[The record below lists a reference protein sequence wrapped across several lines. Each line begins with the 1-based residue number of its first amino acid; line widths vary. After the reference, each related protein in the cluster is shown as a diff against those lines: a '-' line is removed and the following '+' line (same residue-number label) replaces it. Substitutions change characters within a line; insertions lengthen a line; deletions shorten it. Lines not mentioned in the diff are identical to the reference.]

1 MDKEKHTRRGL
12 YDRAVLRCGKL
23 GDFSGKV
30 SYSMK
35 RFLRYSLLFLLCV
48 GIFSACGQKEGTGK
62 DAVEM
67 EDAKGT
73 IPVISIETVNQDS
86 NKMDFVTKPVAKHVA
101 QSIASWTPDYVMP
114 PEPYYE
120 DCTITLTDAEEKV
133 VLDKVE
139 GEVKVRGNWTTSY
152 DKKPLR
158 IKFKKKQSMLELNEG
173 QAFKSWV
180 LLAEYKDASML
191 RNKTALS
198 IAREILGEDGLY
210 ASDAELVEVYIN
222 GEYWGVYLLAE
233 QQQIN
238 EDRIDI
244 TEAEDD
250 YIGTDIG
257 YFLEF
262 DGYFWSEDPLQRFQI
277 TYADNA
283 PLVPFDG
290 KGGSDRTMKCLSDP
304 EYGNKSDIG
313 ITIKSDIYSAEQ
325 RDFVASYLDNVYKIM
340 YYAAYRDQAYVFNE
354 DYTAISQSDQLS
366 PKEAV
371 EKVIDVQS
379 LVDVYI
385 INELFC
391 DADVYYSSFF
401 MTVDFGPEGDKRLRF
416 QAPWDFD
423 SGLGN
428 KDRCL
433 SGKGFY
439 AANIVPDVNGGPEGG
454 GEYET
459 INPWLAVLIYED
471 YVQEAIKKTWTKAY
485 DAGVF
490 DRAFT
495 MIEEDKAG
503 CAAAFT
509 RNYKKWNNIINNEP
523 FARELSPLAA
533 ACTNQE
539 EAADFLLEWLQ
550 SRVEFLNGEWHE

>member
-1 MDKEKHTRRGL
+1 
-12 YDRAVLRCGKL
+12 
-23 GDFSGKV
+23 
-30 SYSMK
+30 MK
-35 RFLRYSLLFLLCV
+35 RFMKVVLLFLTCSLMFC
-48 GIFSACGQKEGTGK
+48 ACGKK
-62 DAVEM
+62 DTSGEEVVGDETM
-67 EDAKGT
+67 NEL
-73 IPVISIETVNQDS
+73 PVLSIDTVGDNAG
-86 NKMDFVTKPVAKHVA
+86 NMDFVTKPVAKHVA

-114 PEPYYE
+114 PAPFYE
-120 DCTITLTDAEEKV
+120 DCTITLRDADEKV

-139 GEVKVRGNWTTSY
+139 AEVKVRGNWTTSY

-158 IKFKKKQSMLELNEG
+158 IKFKEKQNLLGLNEG
-173 QAFKSWV
+173 ENFKNWV

-191 RNKTALS
+191 RNKTALT
-198 IAREILGEDGLY
+198 IAGEILGEDGYY
-210 ASDAELVEVYIN
+210 ASDAELVEVVIN

-233 QQQIN
+233 QQEIKKS
-238 EDRIDI
+238 RIEI

-250 YIGTDIG
+250 YTGTDIG

-277 TYADNA
+277 SYADNA
-283 PLVPFDG
+283 ALVPFDG
-290 KGGSDRTMKCLSDP
+290 RGGSDRTMKCLSDP

-313 ITIKSDIYSAEQ
+313 ITIKSDIYSAAQ

-354 DYTAISQSDQLS
+354 DYTEIFETDEFTS
-366 PKEAV
+366 KEAV
-371 EKVIDVQS
+371 EQVIDVQS
-379 LVDVYI
+379 LVDIYI
-385 INELFC
+385 LNELFC

-401 MTVDFGPEGDKRLRF
+401 MTVDFGPEGDKKLTF

-428 KDRCL
+428 KNRCL
-433 SGKGFY
+433 DGTGFY
-439 AANIVPDVNGGPEGG
+439 AANIVPDVNGGPGAGG
-454 GEYET
+454 DYET

-471 YVQEAIKKTWTKAY
+471 YMQDAIKKTWTEAY

-490 DRAFT
+490 DRAYA
-495 MIEEDKAG
+495 MIAEDKTKFQ
-503 CAAAFT
+503 AAFS
-509 RNYKKWNNIINNEP
+509 RNYNKWNNIIDNAP
-523 FARELSPLAA
+523 FVKELSPLAA

-550 SRVEFLNGEWHE
+550 SRVEFLNGEWHN

>member
-1 MDKEKHTRRGL
+1 
-12 YDRAVLRCGKL
+12 
-23 GDFSGKV
+23 
-30 SYSMK
+30 MK
-35 RFLRYSLLFLLCV
+35 RFLRYSLLLILCACM
-48 GIFSACGQKEGTGK
+48 FSACGEKESEVSELPKQENVAT
-62 DAVEM
+62 ANL
-67 EDAKGT
+67 
-73 IPVISIETVNQDS
+73 PVISIETVNQGND
-86 NKMDFVTKPVAKHVA
+86 KMDFVTKPVAKHVA
-101 QSIASWTPDYVMP
+101 ESIASWTPDYEMP
-114 PEPYYE
+114 PAPYYE
-120 DCTITLTDAEEKV
+120 DCTITLTDGDEKV

-139 GEVKVRGNWTTSY
+139 AEVKVRGNWTTSY

-158 IKFKKKQSMLELNEG
+158 IKFKKKQSMLGLNEG
-173 QAFKSWV
+173 QAYKSWV

-191 RNKTALS
+191 RNKTALT
-198 IAREILGEDGLY
+198 IAREILGTDCLY
-210 ASDAELVEVYIN
+210 ASDAELVEVRIN

-238 EDRIDI
+238 EGRIDI

-250 YIGTDIG
+250 YTGTDIG

-262 DGYFWSEDPLQRFQI
+262 DGYFWSEDPLQQFQI
-277 TYADNA
+277 SYADNA
-283 PLVPFDG
+283 ALVPFDG
-290 KGGSDRTMKCLSDP
+290 NGGSGRTMKCLTDP
-304 EYGNKSDIG
+304 VYGYKQEIG
-313 ITIKSDIYSAEQ
+313 ITIKSDIYSPAQ
-325 RDFVASYLDNVYKIM
+325 KAFISSYLDNVYKIM
-340 YYAAYRDQAYVFNE
+340 YYAAYRQEAYVFNE
-354 DYTAISQSDQLS
+354 DYTAISKTDKLT

-371 EKVIDVQS
+371 EQVIDVQS

-401 MTVDFGPEGDKRLRF
+401 MTVDFGEEGDKKLRF
-416 QAPWDFD
+416 EAPWDFD

-428 KDRCL
+428 KNRCL
-433 SGKGFY
+433 DGTGFY

-471 YVQEAIKKTWTKAY
+471 WMQEAIKATWTRVY
-485 DAGVF
+485 DTGVF
-490 DRAFT
+490 DRAFA
-495 MIEEDKAG
+495 MIAEDKVKYHE
-503 CAAAFT
+503 AFS
-509 RNYKKWNNIINNEP
+509 RNYSKWNNIIYNEP

>member
-1 MDKEKHTRRGL
+1 
-12 YDRAVLRCGKL
+12 
-23 GDFSGKV
+23 
-30 SYSMK
+30 MK
-35 RFLRYSLLFLLCV
+35 RFKKLVLIFLTCSLMLC
-48 GIFSACGQKEGTGK
+48 ACGNK
-62 DAVEM
+62 DTSGEEVVSDETM
-67 EDAKGT
+67 NEL
-73 IPVISIETVNQDS
+73 PVLFIETMGDNAG
-86 NKMDFVTKPVAKHVA
+86 NMDFVTKPVARHVA
-101 QSIASWTPDYVMP
+101 KSIASWTQGYVMP
-114 PEPYYE
+114 PEPYYV
-120 DCTITLTDAEEKV
+120 DCTISLTDIDEKV

-139 GEVKVRGNWTTSY
+139 AEVKVRGNWTTSY

-158 IKFKKKQSMLELNEG
+158 IKFKKAQSMLGLNEG

-180 LLAEYKDASML
+180 LLAEYKDGSML
-191 RNKTALS
+191 RNKTALT
-198 IAREILGEDGLY
+198 IAGEILESDGLY
-210 ASDAELVEVYIN
+210 VSDAELVEVVIN

-238 EDRIDI
+238 KGRVNI

-250 YIGTDIG
+250 YTGTDIG

-262 DGYFWSEDPLQRFQI
+262 DGYYKNEDPLQRFKI
-277 TYADNA
+277 SYADNA
-283 PLVPFDG
+283 ALVPFDG
-290 KGGSDRTMKCLSDP
+290 EGGNGRTMKCLSDP
-304 EYGNKSDIG
+304 VYGYKQDIG
-313 ITIKSDIYSAEQ
+313 ITIKSDICSQEQ
-325 RDFVASYLDNVYKIM
+325 QDFVASYLDNVYKIM
-340 YYAAYRDQAYVFNE
+340 YYAAYHDEAYVFSE
-354 DYTAISQSDQLS
+354 DYTEISKTDKLT

-371 EKVIDVQS
+371 EQVIDVQS

-401 MTVDFGPEGDKRLRF
+401 MAVDFGTEGDKKLRF
-416 QAPWDFD
+416 EAPWDFD

-433 SGKGFY
+433 DGTGFY
-439 AANIVPDVNGGPEGG
+439 AANIVPDVEGGPNGGGR
-454 GEYET
+454 YET

-471 YVQEAIKKTWTKAY
+471 YVQENIKKTWTEAY

-490 DRAFT
+490 DRAYA
-495 MIEEDKAG
+495 MIAEDKTKFQ
-503 CAAAFT
+503 AAFT
-509 RNYKKWNNIINNEP
+509 RNYNKWNNIIDNAP
-523 FARELSPLAA
+523 FVKELSPLAA

>member
-1 MDKEKHTRRGL
+1 
-12 YDRAVLRCGKL
+12 
-23 GDFSGKV
+23 
-30 SYSMK
+30 MK
-35 RFLRYSLLFLLCV
+35 RFMKFSLLLVLCV
-48 GIFSACGQKEGTGK
+48 GILCACGK
-62 DAVEM
+62 
-67 EDAKGT
+67 KGT
-73 IPVISIETVNQDS
+73 SNEAVVDETMDEIPVLSIDTVGDNAG
-86 NKMDFVTKPVAKHVA
+86 NMDFVTKPVARHVA
-101 QSIASWTPDYVMP
+101 KSIASWTQGYVMP
-114 PEPYYE
+114 PEPYYV
-120 DCTITLTDAEEKV
+120 DCTISLTDIDEKV

-139 GEVKVRGNWTTSY
+139 AEVKVRGNWTTSY

-158 IKFKKKQSMLELNEG
+158 IKFKNAQSMLGLNEG

-180 LLAEYKDASML
+180 LLAEYKDGSML
-191 RNKTALS
+191 RNKTALT
-198 IAREILGEDGLY
+198 IAGEILESDGLY
-210 ASDAELVEVYIN
+210 VSDAELVEVVIN

-238 EDRIDI
+238 KGRVNI

-250 YIGTDIG
+250 YTGTDIG

-262 DGYFWSEDPLQRFQI
+262 DGYYKNEDPLQRFKI
-277 TYADNA
+277 SYADNA
-283 PLVPFDG
+283 ALVPFDG
-290 KGGSDRTMKCLSDP
+290 EGGNGRTMKCLSDP
-304 EYGNKSDIG
+304 VYGYKQDIG
-313 ITIKSDIYSAEQ
+313 ITIKSDIYSQEQ
-325 RDFVASYLDNVYKIM
+325 QDFVASYLDNVYKIM
-340 YYAAYRDQAYVFNE
+340 YYAAYHDEAYVFSE
-354 DYTAISQSDQLS
+354 DYTEISKTDKLT

-371 EKVIDVQS
+371 EQVIDVQS

-401 MTVDFGPEGDKRLRF
+401 MAVDFGTEGDKKLRF
-416 QAPWDFD
+416 EAPWDFD

-433 SGKGFY
+433 DGTGFY
-439 AANIVPDVNGGPEGG
+439 AANIVPDVEGGPNGGGH
-454 GEYET
+454 YET

-471 YVQEAIKKTWTKAY
+471 WMQETIRKTWTEAY

-490 DRAFT
+490 DRAFA
-495 MIEEDKAG
+495 MIEEDKTR
-503 CAAAFT
+503 CQAAFT
-509 RNYKKWNNIINNEP
+509 RNYNKWNNIINNAP
-523 FARELSPLAA
+523 FVNELSPLAA

>member
-1 MDKEKHTRRGL
+1 
-12 YDRAVLRCGKL
+12 
-23 GDFSGKV
+23 
-30 SYSMK
+30 
-35 RFLRYSLLFLLCV
+35 
-48 GIFSACGQKEGTGK
+48 
-62 DAVEM
+62 
-67 EDAKGT
+67 
-73 IPVISIETVNQDS
+73 
-86 NKMDFVTKPVAKHVA
+86 VTKPVAKHVA
-101 QSIASWTPDYVMP
+101 QSIAAWTPDYVMP
-114 PEPYYE
+114 PAPFYE
-120 DCTITLTDAEEKV
+120 DCTITLQDADEKV

-139 GEVKVRGNWTTSY
+139 AEVKVRGNWTTSY

-158 IKFKKKQSMLELNEG
+158 IKFKEKQNLLGLNEG
-173 QAFKSWV
+173 ENFKNWV

-191 RNKTALS
+191 RNKTALT
-198 IAREILGEDGLY
+198 IAGEILGEDGYY
-210 ASDAELVEVYIN
+210 ASDAELVEVVIN

-233 QQQIN
+233 QQEIKKG
-238 EDRIDI
+238 RIEI
-244 TEAEDD
+244 AEAEDD
-250 YIGTDIG
+250 YTGTDIG

-277 TYADNA
+277 SYADNA
-283 PLVPFDG
+283 ALVPFDG
-290 KGGSDRTMKCLSDP
+290 RGGSDRTMKCLSDP

-313 ITIKSDIYSAEQ
+313 ITIKSDIYSAAQ

-354 DYTAISQSDQLS
+354 DYTAISKSDQLS

-371 EKVIDVQS
+371 EQVIDVQS
-379 LVDVYI
+379 LVDIYI
-385 INELFC
+385 LNELFC

-401 MTVDFGPEGDKRLRF
+401 MTVDFGPEGDKKLTF

-428 KDRCL
+428 KNRCL
-433 SGKGFY
+433 DGTGFY
-439 AANIVPDVNGGPEGG
+439 AANIVPDVNGGPGAGG
-454 GEYET
+454 DYET

-471 YVQEAIKKTWTKAY
+471 YMQDVIKKTWTEAY

-490 DRAFT
+490 DRAYA
-495 MIEEDKAG
+495 MIAEDKTKFQP
-503 CAAAFT
+503 AFS
-509 RNYKKWNNIINNEP
+509 RNYNKWNNIIDNAP
-523 FARELSPLAA
+523 FVKELSPLAA

>member
-1 MDKEKHTRRGL
+1 
-12 YDRAVLRCGKL
+12 
-23 GDFSGKV
+23 
-30 SYSMK
+30 MK
-35 RFLRYSLLFLLCV
+35 RFLRYSLLLIFCACM
-48 GIFSACGQKEGTGK
+48 FSACGEKESE
-62 DAVEM
+62 VSEM
-67 EDAKGT
+67 PKQENVAT
-73 IPVISIETVNQDS
+73 ANLPVISIETVNQGND
-86 NKMDFVTKPVAKHVA
+86 KMDFVTKPVAKHVA
-101 QSIASWTPDYVMP
+101 ESIASWTPDYEMP
-114 PEPYYE
+114 PAPYYE
-120 DCTITLTDAEEKV
+120 DCTITLTDGDENV

-139 GEVKVRGNWTTSY
+139 AEVKVRGNWTTSY

-158 IKFKKKQSMLELNEG
+158 IKFKKKQSMLGLNEG
-173 QAFKSWV
+173 QAYKSWV

-191 RNKTALS
+191 RNKTALT
-198 IAREILGEDGLY
+198 IAREILGTDGLY
-210 ASDAELVEVYIN
+210 ASDAELVEVRIN

-238 EDRIDI
+238 EGRIDI

-250 YIGTDIG
+250 YTGTDIG

-262 DGYFWSEDPLQRFQI
+262 DGYFWSEDPLQQFQI
-277 TYADNA
+277 SYADNA
-283 PLVPFDG
+283 ALVPFDG
-290 KGGSDRTMKCLSDP
+290 NGGSGRTMKCLTDP
-304 EYGNKSDIG
+304 VYGYKQDIG
-313 ITIKSDIYSAEQ
+313 ITIKSDIYSPAQ
-325 RDFVASYLDNVYKIM
+325 KSFISSYLDHVYKIM
-340 YYAAYRDQAYVFNE
+340 YYAAYRQEAYVFNE
-354 DYTAISQSDQLS
+354 DYTAISKTDKLT
-366 PKEAV
+366 PREAV
-371 EKVIDVQS
+371 EQVIDVQS

-401 MTVDFGPEGDKRLRF
+401 MTVDFGPEGDKKLRF
-416 QAPWDFD
+416 EAPWDFD

-433 SGKGFY
+433 NGIGFY

-471 YVQEAIKKTWTKAY
+471 WMQETVKATWTKVY

-490 DRAFT
+490 DRAFN
-495 MIEEDKAG
+495 MIAEDKVKYHE
-503 CAAAFT
+503 AFT
-509 RNYKKWNNIINNEP
+509 RNYSKWNNIIYNAP
-523 FARELSPLAA
+523 FVNELSPLAA